1 MGLFDFLNT
10 NENDADKRG
19 DDHSS
24 YSRGTDMGF
33 VENLVNLFATKPAVL
48 RAYFGLLYDEEKD
61 DNDLFLAIAHLGD
74 GQGLKKMTHYIKKT
88 FMPDIPMFYTSTLDQ
103 PELLDFIEGSNFP
116 FYVKDKP
123 QSLNVLV
130 MKQWFDPS
138 YKKSFV
144 EKIKVSKVTSLFK
157 DFNPLSK
164 GIDFQTFVRD
174 GKEFIPLFST
184 KDMVFKSGMTEVPSD
199 LTVAEFDWRSIDEAI
214 DGSLKSHFFVLN
226 PGTSFEVEFIT

>member
-10 NENDADKRG
+10 NENDADERG

-74 GQGLKKMTHYIKKT
+74 EQGLKKMTHYIKKT

-157 DFNPLSK
+157 DFDPLSK